1 MNEKLSWYIS
11 RSSGWVAFVL
21 LAVTVIWGILGITKI
36 IERRGLPKWLIELHR
51 YLALLSIVFTAIHLA
66 GLVGDNY
73 MQIAWREILVP
84 YALDYKSGA
93 VALGVVA
100 LYLLVV
106 VQVSSWL
113 RPHLPRKVW
122 KGLHMLSYPAMWL
135 VAMHGLR
142 AGTDSSHVAVR
153 AGVMV
158 VVGLTALFTLLRILR
173 GRTVRRVARG
183 EATQSD
189 AVRTLSLVPAERRP
203 AAPAARPTTPA
214 EVPAEHIVYLREAME
229 SLRDALDKL
238 QQASPAD
245 AARTPPMTVERRRQ
259 ARTLVD
265 DASPSA

>member
-21 LAVTVIWGILGITKI
+21 LAVTVVWGILGITKI

-51 YLALLSIVFTAIHLA
+51 YLAMLSLVFTAIHLA

-73 MQIAWREILVP
+73 MHVAWREILVP
-84 YALDYKSGA
+84 YALDYRSGA
-93 VALGVVA
+93 VALGIVA

-113 RPHLPRKVW
+113 RPHLPRKLW

-142 AGTDSSHVAVR
+142 AGTDASNLAVR

-158 VVGLTALFTLLRILR
+158 VVGLTSLLILLRIVR
-173 GRTVRRVARG
+173 GRTVRRQPRTEPART
-183 EATQSD
+183 EAARTLALVPPSGRA
-189 AVRTLSLVPAERRP
+189 AVRAVPSGAPAEQI
-203 AAPAARPTTPA
+203 AY
-214 EVPAEHIVYLREAME
+214 IREAME
-229 SLRDALDKL
+229 SLREALDTL
-238 QQASPAD
+238 QQATPDD
-245 AARTPPMTVERRRQ
+245 ARHSAPVTVERRRQ